1 LKHDRLNAGN
11 AVGVFRIRFIMAA
24 LAGVLIAAGSAAAQ
38 NGLWIA
44 NENSPTLAEFQAG
57 FKSGSTSP
65 QGLIKDGNDL
75 DGSSTIAFD
84 QNENL
89 WVTNFDGSTITEF
102 TKSVWQADARKKRSH
117 PAPAVTISEDVGS
130 NLNGPEG
137 IIFDSS
143 ENMWVGAEDGQVIL
157 MYTPAQYAASGS
169 PTPDVILNAE
179 SFSFSSPSH
188 LAFDA
193 AGNLWVVD
201 EDRDNDQDG
210 NGEVFRYDKDQIT
223 GLMAGNQNIDPAF
236 GIALPA
242 FVHLETIAF
251 DGGGDLWLADEEG
264 NKIYKFSA
272 SQLTGTGLSQ
282 NLTPAVVLGATHHSG
297 PCKQSLDGPYGLA
310 VDGSGNLFVANANA
324 HGSCLGSLAK
334 FLAGSIETTGSPKP
348 KVFITTDGKRNSID
362 GPNALT
368 FGPVL

>member
-1 LKHDRLNAGN
+1 M
-11 AVGVFRIRFIMAA
+11 IAA
-24 LAGVLIAAGSAAAQ
+24 LAVALIAAGSAAAQ

-44 NENSPTLAEFQAG
+44 NENSPTLAEFQG
-57 FKSGSTSP
+57 TLKSGSRSP
-65 QGLIKDGNDL
+65 NGLINDTNDL
-75 DGSSTIAFD
+75 DGASTIAFD

-89 WVTNFDGSTITEF
+89 WVTNFNVNTITEF
-102 TKSVWQADARKKRSH
+102 TKSVWQADARKKHSH
-117 PAPAVTISEDVGS
+117 PAAAVTISEDVGGH
-130 NLNGPEG
+130 LDGPEG

-169 PTPDVILNAE
+169 PTPDVILNAD

-201 EDRDNDQDG
+201 EDRVNDQGG
-210 NGEVFRYDKDQIT
+210 NGEVFRYNKDQIT
-223 GLMAGNQNIDPAF
+223 GLTAGNRNIDPVF

-251 DGGGDLWLADEEG
+251 DGGGDLWLADQEG
-264 NKIYKFSA
+264 NNIYKFSA
-272 SQLTGTGLSQ
+272 SQLAGTGLSQ
-282 NLTPAVVLGATHHSG
+282 NLTPAVVLTATHHSG
-297 PCKQSLDGPYGLA
+297 PCNLSVDGPYGLA
-310 VDGSGNLFVANANA
+310 VDGSGDLFVANT
-324 HGSCLGSLAK
+324 GDQGGCRGSLAK

-348 KVFITTDGKRNSID
+348 KVFITTDGKRNSINI
-362 GPNALT
+362 PNALT